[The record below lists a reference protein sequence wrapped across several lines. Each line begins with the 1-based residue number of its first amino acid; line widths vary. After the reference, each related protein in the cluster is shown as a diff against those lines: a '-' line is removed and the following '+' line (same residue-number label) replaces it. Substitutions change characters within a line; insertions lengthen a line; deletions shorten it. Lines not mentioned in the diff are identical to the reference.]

1 MDRLKDKVAIV
12 TGAGTREVEDRELR
26 GVGSATAVLFAR
38 EGCEGNSGGY

>member
-26 GVGSATAVLFAR
+26 RILDH
-38 EGCEGNSGGY
+38 CEIALITINIGTG